1 MEKVKIPAEVYSRVS
16 GYMRPVYMNG
26 KAGTWN
32 RGKTEEFGER
42 RKLKV
47 PAPEALP
54 YRASTRK
61 FSEKVTV

>member
-1 MEKVKIPAEVYSRVS
+1 MNNLSIPAEVYSRVS

-42 RKLKV
+42 AKLKV

-54 YRASTRK
+54 YRASTRN
-61 FSEKVTV
+61 FNSL